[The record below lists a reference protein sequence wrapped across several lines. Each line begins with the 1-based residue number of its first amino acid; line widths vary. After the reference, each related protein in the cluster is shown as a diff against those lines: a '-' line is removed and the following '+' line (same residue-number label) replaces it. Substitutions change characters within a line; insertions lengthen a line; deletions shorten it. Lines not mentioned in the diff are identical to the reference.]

1 MRRRNRGDRS
11 GALERRALGKFD
23 DAKRGSIHWKKFK
36 FLLDSGLQVLFDFIL
51 FILEDLK
58 STKAPK

>member
-1 MRRRNRGDRS
+1 MLRTEWIH
-11 GALERRALGKFD
+11 LFIFI
-23 DAKRGSIHWKKFK
+23 SIYC
-36 FLLDSGLQVLFDFIL
+36 GLQVLFDFIL

>member
-1 MRRRNRGDRS
+1 MIIILFHS
-11 GALERRALGKFD
+11 F
-23 DAKRGSIHWKKFK
+23 FYC
-36 FLLDSGLQVLFDFIL
+36 GLQVLFDFIL

>member
-1 MRRRNRGDRS
+1 MPTRSRGRLEVRGDACIQFFFS
-11 GALERRALGKFD
+11 TMYC
-23 DAKRGSIHWKKFK
+23 
-36 FLLDSGLQVLFDFIL
+36 GLQVLFDFIL